1 MRRTPERTRDVQP
14 PKPPSKERKPS
25 SHHSSTL
32 SLYWI
37 EGEQQPTPLGCR
49 QGLPVL
55 CTPSSTQTNDQASA
69 GHTTNKRDAFADTF
83 YAMGL
88 VMRVCQ
94 SLSVLELLH
103 ILLRIE
109 QNHLLPRFLQV
120 TERLVILF
128 VVISSQE
135 EVQGKPIVCV
145 VFFLW
150 NLWDVIR
157 YTYDMLLVTG
167 TKFPS
172 LTWINQTFW
181 MLVIPLSVL
190 AEGFTI
196 YESLPYFEAFGTYS
210 IKMPFLFDLSIYFPY
225 ILKIYL
231 VLLLVGMY
239 FICRH
244 LYLERKMYQKA
255 HKEKKT

>member
-1 MRRTPERTRDVQP
+1 MRYKMKNYLFIYYLIQFCG
-14 PKPPSKERKPS
+14 
-25 SHHSSTL
+25 HS
-32 SLYWI
+32 WI
-37 EGEQQPTPLGCR
+37 F
-49 QGLPVL
+49 
-55 CTPSSTQTNDQASA
+55 TNMTARFFSF
-69 GHTTNKRDAFADTF
+69 GKDAFADTF